1 MIDKLFGDR
10 LKNLRNSAKK
20 NELYTQINASRD
32 IGISYKSLQNH
43 EAGRIPSKNNLR
55 KYLDFYKCSRIW
67 LLTGVGEPFPNK
79 EGLPIKEAEPAYR
92 PAQPGGQSRNPLDLA
107 INQIKALEEAENRAG
122 VKKLIIALAD
132 LLVDIDNDHK
142 SMDNVN
148 RTELLWK
155 RLQSTEKDCASL
167 RDEMV
172 LLRQEIRQLR
182 RLLPELPGAPLKK
195 EIKDS
200 EL

>member
-1 MIDKLFGDR
+1 MKDIVLAD
-10 LKNLRNSAKK
+10 NLRYLRKEK
-20 NELYTQINASRD
+20 GLTQQEAALK
-32 IGISYKSLQNH
+32 IGVKLRALQSH
-43 EAGRIPSKNNLR
+43 ESGQPPNRNNLQ
-55 KYLDFYKCSRIW
+55 KYLDFYGCNKIW
-67 LLTGVGEPFPNK
+67 LTDGVGERFPEK
-79 EGLPIKEAEPAYR
+79 ERVAIRESSDDYR